1 MQEGPEPV
9 SSGVKVVLGHKF
21 TVQESRSTKHYCE
34 KCNAMILG
42 VIQAWLKCSGKEGLV
57 VSMQN
62 ISYKKEKNTVYPD
75 YKAPP

>member
-1 MQEGPEPV
+1 
-9 SSGVKVVLGHKF
+9 
-21 TVQESRSTKHYCE
+21 
-34 KCNAMILG
+34 MILG